1 MLEAKMAVAIDA
13 MGGDNAPASTVAGA
27 LIAQRAGIDVTL
39 VGDSAILERELIRQG
54 SESALDIIHAPEA
67 VPMDEHAALSVR
79 GNRQTSL
86 WVGINTLKNGEIDAF
101 LSVGNTGAA
110 MATALVGLGRLPGI
124 ERPALGG
131 ILPTSDGKQVMFL
144 DIGANADARPP
155 QLVQF
160 AHLGSAYM
168 RSVFKIQTPRVALL
182 SIGSEE
188 TKGSNLVIETHKLLT
203 VEKHLNFVGNVEA
216 HDILSRGSAVGGADV
231 IVTDGFTGNMCIKL
245 GEGILGTLIS
255 TLRTAAEDS
264 MRAKIGGLLLSP
276 ALQYTRDSLDFRKHG
291 AVMLL
296 GVQGPIFI
304 GHGRSDSTAIAS
316 ALTTADYAVKN
327 NIALALDEEARII
340 TPSEID

>member
-1 MLEAKMAVAIDA
+1 
-13 MGGDNAPASTVAGA
+13 
-27 LIAQRAGIDVTL
+27 
-39 VGDSAILERELIRQG
+39 
-54 SESALDIIHAPEA
+54 
-67 VPMDEHAALSVR
+67 
-79 GNRQTSL
+79 
-86 WVGINTLKNGEIDAF
+86 
-101 LSVGNTGAA
+101 

-131 ILPTSDGKQVMFL
+131 LLPTSDGKQVMFL
-144 DIGANADARPP
+144 DIGANADARPT

-168 RSVFKIQTPRVALL
+168 RSVFNIQTPRVALL

-216 HDILSRGSAVGGADV
+216 HDILSRGSAVGGVDV

-276 ALQYTRDSLDFRKHG
+276 ALQYTRDNLDFRKHG

-316 ALTTADYAVKN
+316 ALITADYAIKN
-327 NIALALDEEARII
+327 NVALALDEEARLINSSK
-340 TPSEID
+340 TDSQ